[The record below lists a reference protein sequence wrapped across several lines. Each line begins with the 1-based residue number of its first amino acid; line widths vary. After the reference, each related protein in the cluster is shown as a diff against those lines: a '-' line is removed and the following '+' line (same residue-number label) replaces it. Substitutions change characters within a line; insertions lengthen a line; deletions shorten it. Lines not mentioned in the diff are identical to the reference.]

1 MRYSEDQTGLL
12 QALFTAATSVAE
24 APWDGFLELLRK
36 VTQSEGAAL
45 ALDRGPSPPLPFV
58 IGPCPALAPE
68 LRQRLRPER
77 VYDQDSLPERSAP
90 GFLRAVASRESTCQA
105 TLWLH
110 RPEHRRD
117 FRSAEAQPLHALA
130 PFLGPAAHTFL
141 TLREERAR
149 AALAERLNRSLGA
162 GWLVLD
168 LSGALLDF
176 SSETSALAASIGL
189 RLPERRRPELA
200 DAELARGFRAA
211 VTACVAGQPPQ
222 PALLSHAPPVEALL
236 SCESLGGEPVILV
249 RWRQGLQA
257 GALPDG
263 ALARHLGLS
272 RSEARIA
279 TLLADGHSLRTAAA
293 ALGWTEETARSC
305 SKTLFSR
312 LNLHGQ
318 PDLLRRI
325 LGSAVWFCDPDEPP
339 ARDGAAKR
347 KPRTSRSG

>member
-1 MRYSEDQTGLL
+1 MRYSEDQAGLL
-12 QALFTAATSVAE
+12 QALFTAATSAAE
-24 APWDGFLELLRK
+24 APWDGFLELLCK

-45 ALDRGPSPPLPFV
+45 GLDRGASPPLTFEV
-58 IGPCPALAPE
+58 GPCPAFAPE

-77 VYDQDSLPERSAP
+77 VYDQDSLPERPAP

-130 PFLGPAAHTFL
+130 PFLGPAGHTFL
-141 TLREERAR
+141 ALRQERAR
-149 AALAERLNRSLGA
+149 AALADRLNRSLGA

-168 LSGALLDF
+168 LAGALLDL
-176 SSETSALAASIGL
+176 SQDTSALAASIGL
-189 RLPERRRPELA
+189 RLPERRRPEFA
-200 DAELARGFRAA
+200 GTELARGFRAA
-211 VTACVAGQPPQ
+211 VTACTAGQPPQ

-236 SCESLGGEPVILV
+236 SRESLGGEPVILV
-249 RWRQGLQA
+249 RLRRGLQA

-272 RSEARIA
+272 RSEARLA

-312 LNLHGQ
+312 LHLHGQ

-339 ARDGAAKR
+339 PRDGPAKR